1 MNQPDILSLTI
12 GGTDRG
18 MSLCSVLLLIGN
30 LLDGLCTLVLLQLNL
45 ASEANPLLAWV
56 YGMSPVSFMVMKLA
70 MVQSG
75 LLMLWMHRHVK
86 VAQVALQVSAGTYAA
101 VVLYHVAFV
110 VRLNA

>member
-1 MNQPDILSLTI
+1 VNQRGVLDLSVAGSGAAT
-12 GGTDRG
+12 
-18 MSLCSVLLLIGN
+18 SVCSILLLVGN

-45 ASEANPLLAWV
+45 AQEANPLLRWI

-75 LLMLWMHRHVK
+75 MLLLWMHRHLK
-86 VAQVALQVSAGTYAA
+86 AAQWALQVSAGTYAA
-101 VVLYHVAFV
+101 VVVYHVVFV

>member
-1 MNQPDILSLTI
+1 LSI
-12 GGTDRG
+12 GGNDAET
-18 MSLCSVLLLIGN
+18 SLCSVLLLFGN

-56 YGMSPVSFMVMKLA
+56 YGISPVSFMVTKLA

-75 LLMLWMHRHVK
+75 LLLLWMHRHVK
-86 VAQVALQVSAGTYAA
+86 AAQIALQVGAGTYAA
-101 VVLYHVAFV
+101 IVVYHVAFV